1 MSVKLHFR
9 MQSNHTNTFR
19 TKEAG
24 ISSKIIAKQW
34 GGDSI
39 YGHPAG
45 SNVVHMGPN
54 KGSKTSNLFYFY
66 FQLPPESSM
75 NCFVTGKE
83 GKGAQMVRFW
93 NNSECAS
100 PIWTKIGTTKQLDTK
115 NKPVMYFL
123 KILKIDPTRRG
134 QRSKFYL
141 ILTRNHVLTCHS
153 DSAGPMWT
161 KIGKV
166 KQLDPG
172 NKHLAAFLQNL
183 RI

>member
-1 MSVKLHFR
+1 
-9 MQSNHTNTFR
+9 
-19 TKEAG
+19 
-24 ISSKIIAKQW
+24 
-34 GGDSI
+34 
-39 YGHPAG
+39 
-45 SNVVHMGPN
+45 
-54 KGSKTSNLFYFY
+54 
-66 FQLPPESSM
+66 M
-75 NCFVTGKE
+75 NCFVTGRR
-83 GKGAQMVRFW
+83 GRRRGARTIRFW

-141 ILTRNHVLTCHS
+141 ILTRNHVLACHS

-161 KIGKV
+161 KIGTV

-172 NKHLAAFLQNL
+172 NMPLAAFLQNL
-183 RI
+183 QIWPHTGRSKFKIWPNLDPKSRFGLSFGFDWSDVDKNWHSEATWPWEHAFSGVFTKFANLTPHGKVKVQNLT